1 MGKKVEQDEVNE
13 LSLQT
18 SEWRNGNR
26 SGTVLH
32 NWKEADDNDHDAL
45 SSY

>member
-1 MGKKVEQDEVNE
+1 MNF
-13 LSLQT
+13 LSRHQSGAT
-18 SEWRNGNR
+18 EKG